1 MAEIETQEEVSTPVE
16 TVEEETS
23 LDVELAEAETSTEE
37 PESIEVP
44 AETETETKE
53 ADTPAEEQKLYAGKY
68 KSIEE
73 LEKGYNKLYGSFTK
87 SREFENKYNELLKQQ
102 HEQAEKMRAYQLQQA
117 NQRGFQ
123 TTEDAQIADRV
134 QLAEFQYY
142 WTNLNTLNPEYVN
155 EVKPMLEN
163 YYQTGNRAYLEE
175 AKRYYS
181 SDFIERVALAKN
193 GIEQNLRHQLENYQH
208 EQKNKAEIELANTLK
223 SEFGEF
229 LTDLKENKGK
239 AKALEMFCNAGFINS
254 SEDMGVFKQIVD
266 EISTFAKE
274 QGIKE
279 YEAKKV
285 IEETKEK
292 AVIGGG
298 VSTSSVNT
306 GLKDKYTSAEIAA
319 MSMEEYNALC
329 DKYGEEEI
337 DKRII

>member
-1 MAEIETQEEVSTPVE
+1 MAEIETVTEVSTPDE
-16 TVEEETS
+16 TLAEETS
-23 LDVELAEAETSTEE
+23 EFVEPEQADTSTIE
-37 PESIEVP
+37 PEANEVA
-44 AETETETKE
+44 AETETETQAE
-53 ADTPAEEQKLYAGKY
+53 PPAQEQKLYAGKY
-68 KSIEE
+68 KSIEDF
-73 LEKGYNKLYGSFTK
+73 EKGYKELQGSFTK

-102 HEQAEKMRAYQLQQA
+102 QEQAEKMRAYQLQQA

-223 SEFGEF
+223 SEFEEF

-254 SEDMGVFKQIVD
+254 SEDMGIFKQIVD

-274 QGIKE
+274 QAIKE
-279 YEAKKV
+279 YEAQKT

-292 AVIGGG
+292 AVIGGN
-298 VSTSSVNT
+298 VSNNIPVSE
-306 GLKDKYTSAEIAA
+306 LKDSYTDEEVAA
-319 MSMEEYNALC
+319 MESEEFDKLYS
-329 DKYGEEEI
+329 KYG
-337 DKRII
+337 DKFTSRIK